1 MTQRTYQHLNETLA
15 TKMVEL
21 EASAAL
27 AMLNASA
34 GVFFFL
40 IKVIFFGVRSICR
53 LGHAQC
59 LRLCVFF

>member
-15 TKMVEL
+15 RKMVEL

-34 GVFFFL
+34 GVFL

>member
-15 TKMVEL
+15 RKMVEL

-34 GVFFFL
+34 GVFFF
-40 IKVIFFGVRSICR
+40 
-53 LGHAQC
+53 
-59 LRLCVFF
+59 